1 MTFNISLLNS
11 SNFLPNYDDSI
22 EVISYYDFQ
31 NSSVDLMNEFDF
43 DDFRPL
49 FQNQRPEFIIE
60 QRNRKRGRPSKV
72 NKRKRE
78 HSSSSTDN
86 IIIKIQTHFLT
97 FIVCFVNDI
106 VKGFYK
112 YQKYKFAKF
121 DHKQKSKVSY
131 DYIDWMKNSTIGDL
145 LRKMNISSKYKCSND
160 KNIIITNQ
168 LEQEPFFENIFKI
181 KYLDLFSKYYNNKQP
196 LKELLIEDKKIVIS
210 PSTKSFS
217 ELLHKKHNLK
227 LKDNLIDVAEN
238 FYLNETNLINSDDI
252 DTDI

>member
-1 MTFNISLLNS
+1 MLFNYSILDNS
-11 SNFLPNYDDSI
+11 YFLPNYDDSI
-22 EVISYYDFQ
+22 GPISYIDFQ
-31 NSSVDLMNEFDF
+31 NSSVNLRSELGIDI
-43 DDFRPL
+43 FRLP
-49 FQNQRPEFIIE
+49 FQNSRPVFIIE
-60 QRNRKRGRPSKV
+60 LRNTKRGRPSKV

-86 IIIKIQTHFLT
+86 IISKIQTHFLNF
-97 FIVCFVNDI
+97 FICFVNDI
-106 VKGFYK
+106 VKGYYS

-121 DHKQKSKVSY
+121 AHKQKSKVSY
-131 DYIDWMKNSTIGDL
+131 NYIDSMKNSTIGDL

-238 FYLNETNLINSDDI
+238 FYLNETNLRNSDAT